1 MELRPASEGGRML
14 SVYIVQLNVVGLQA
28 GIKWYTDVL
37 GFKVS
42 AENNF
47 LHHGTTVQ
55 LEHDQG
61 FRLILHN
68 ARRPAKIDYPDD
80 VQTMVV
86 WQTQDLAGAMRHMK
100 AKGVAFIFSEPEEI
114 NVGRY
119 VAFRDPFGN
128 VHELIELKR

>member
-1 MELRPASEGGRML
+1 ML
-14 SVYIVQLNVVGLQA
+14 SVYIVQINVVGLQA
-28 GIKWYTDVL
+28 GIDWYTDVL

-42 AENNF
+42 SQNNF

-68 ARRPAKIDYPDD
+68 ARNVVRINYPDD
-80 VQTMVV
+80 VQTMLV
-86 WQTQDLAGAMRHMK
+86 WETKDLARTMQDMQ
-100 AKGVAFIFSEPEEI
+100 AKGVEFLTTQPQDI
-114 NVGRY
+114 NVGRF

-128 VHELIELKR
+128 VFELIELKA

>member
-1 MELRPASEGGRML
+1 ML
-14 SVYIVQLNVVGLQA
+14 SVYIVQLNVIGLQA
-28 GIKWYTDVL
+28 GIDWYTHVL

-42 AENNF
+42 KENNF

-55 LEHDQG
+55 LEHDKG

-68 ARRPAKIDYPDD
+68 AKRPAKINYPDD

-86 WQTQDLAGAMRHMK
+86 WETKDLQATMAEMNL
-100 AKGVAFIFSEPEEI
+100 KGVEFVFSEPQKI
-114 NVGRY
+114 NVGSF

-128 VHELIELKR
+128 VHELIELKKQDR

>member
-1 MELRPASEGGRML
+1 ML
-14 SVYIVQLNVVGLQA
+14 SVYIIQLNVVGLQA
-28 GIKWYTDVL
+28 GIDWYTRVL
-37 GFKVS
+37 GFRVS
-42 AENNF
+42 LEDNF

-68 ARRPAKIDYPDD
+68 AKNPAKIDYPDD

-86 WQTQDLAGAMRHMK
+86 WRTSDLVGTMAQMK
-100 AKGVAFIFSEPEEI
+100 SKGVEFIFSEPQQI
-114 NVGRY
+114 NVGRF

-128 VHELIELKR
+128 VHELIELKT

>member
-1 MELRPASEGGRML
+1 ML
-14 SVYIVQLNVVGLQA
+14 SVYIVQLNVVDLQA
-28 GIKWYTDVL
+28 SIDWYTKVL

-42 AENNF
+42 SENNF

-68 ARRPAKIDYPDD
+68 AENPAKISYPDD

-86 WQTQDLAGAMRHMK
+86 WQTKDLAGTMQHMK
-100 AKGVAFIFSEPEEI
+100 SKGVEFIFSEPEEI

-119 VAFRDPFGN
+119 VAFRDPF
-128 VHELIELKR
+128 

>member
-1 MELRPASEGGRML
+1 ML

-28 GIKWYTDVL
+28 GIDWYTDVL

-47 LHHGTTVQ
+47 LHHDTTVQ

-68 ARRPAKIDYPDD
+68 AKHKAEIDYPND

-86 WQTQDLAGAMRHMK
+86 WQTPDLAATMQHME
-100 AKGVAFIFSEPEEI
+100 AKGVTFIFTEPEEI

-128 VHELIELKR
+128 VHELIELKK

>member
-1 MELRPASEGGRML
+1 MIAANDNRLML
-14 SVYIVQLNVVGLQA
+14 SVYIIQLNVVGLQA
-28 GIKWYTDVL
+28 GIDWYTGVL
-37 GFKVS
+37 GFRVS
-42 AENNF
+42 QENNF

-68 ARRPAKIDYPDD
+68 AKNPAKIDYPDD

-86 WQTQDLAGAMRHMK
+86 WRTSDLAGTVTHMK
-100 AKGVAFIFSEPEEI
+100 SKGVEFIFPEPQQI
-114 NVGRY
+114 NVGRF

-128 VHELIELKR
+128 VHELIELKT

>member
-1 MELRPASEGGRML
+1 ML

-28 GIKWYTDVL
+28 GIDWYTQVL
-37 GFKVS
+37 GFRVS
-42 AENNF
+42 RENNF

-68 ARRPAKIDYPDD
+68 ARNPAKIDYPDD
-80 VQTMVV
+80 VQTMIV
-86 WQTQDLAGAMRHMK
+86 WQTPDLAGTMQQMQAN
-100 AKGVAFIFSEPEEI
+100 GVEFIVSEPQEI

-128 VHELIELKR
+128 VHELIERAR

>member
-1 MELRPASEGGRML
+1 M
-14 SVYIVQLNVVGLQA
+14 QLNVVGLQA
-28 GIKWYTDVL
+28 GIDWYTGVL

-68 ARRPAKIDYPDD
+68 AKHPAEIDYPDD
-80 VQTMVV
+80 VQTMIV
-86 WQTQDLAGAMRHMK
+86 WRTDDLAGTMARMQ
-100 AKGVAFIFSEPEEI
+100 AKGVAFIFTEPQQI

>member
-1 MELRPASEGGRML
+1 ML
-14 SVYIVQLNVVGLQA
+14 SVYLIQINVVGLQA
-28 GIKWYTDVL
+28 GIDWYTRVL

-42 AENNF
+42 SRNNF

-55 LEHDQG
+55 LEHDKG

-68 ARRPAKIDYPDD
+68 AKQRARIDYPDD

-86 WQTQDLAGAMRHMK
+86 WETKDLAKTMQDMQD
-100 AKGVAFIFSEPEEI
+100 KGVEFITTQPEEI
-114 NVGRY
+114 NVGRF

-128 VHELIELKR
+128 VFELIELKT

>member
-1 MELRPASEGGRML
+1 VL
-14 SVYIVQLNVVGLQA
+14 SVYIVQINVVGLQA
-28 GIKWYTDVL
+28 GIDWYTRVL
-37 GFKVS
+37 GFTVS

-68 ARRPAKIDYPDD
+68 ATRPARIDYPDD
-80 VQTMVV
+80 VQTMIV
-86 WQTQDLAGAMRHMK
+86 WRTDDLAETMARMK
-100 AKGVAFIFSEPEEI
+100 ANGVEFIAAEPQEI
-114 NVGRY
+114 NVGRF

-128 VHELIELKR
+128 VHELIELKNQVGRDRTAVR

>member
-1 MELRPASEGGRML
+1 ML
-14 SVYIVQLNVVGLQA
+14 SVYIVQLNVVGLEA
-28 GIKWYTDVL
+28 GIDWYTKVL

-42 AENNF
+42 SENNF
-47 LHHGTTVQ
+47 LHDGTTVQ

-68 ARRPAKIDYPDD
+68 AENPANIDYPAD

-86 WQTQDLAGAMRHMK
+86 WETKDLVGTLKDMK
-100 AKGVAFIFSEPEEI
+100 SKGVEFIFSEPQQI
-114 NVGRY
+114 NVGCF

-128 VHELIELKR
+128 VHELIELKK

>member
-1 MELRPASEGGRML
+1 ML

-28 GIKWYTDVL
+28 GIDWYTSVL
-37 GFKVS
+37 GFRVS
-42 AENNF
+42 KENNF

-55 LEHDQG
+55 LEHDKG

-68 ARRPAKIDYPDD
+68 AKNPSRIDYPDD

-86 WQTQDLAGAMRHMK
+86 WQTDDLAGTMQHMK
-100 AKGVAFIFSEPEEI
+100 SKGVEFISSEPQKI
-114 NVGRY
+114 NVGSF

-128 VHELIELKR
+128 VHELIELQK

>member
-1 MELRPASEGGRML
+1 ML

-28 GIKWYTDVL
+28 GIDWYTSVL
-37 GFKVS
+37 GFRVS
-42 AENNF
+42 KENNF

-68 ARRPAKIDYPDD
+68 AKKPAKIDYPDD

-86 WQTQDLAGAMRHMK
+86 WQTTDLDATMEQMK
-100 AKGVAFIFSEPEEI
+100 SKGVEFIFSTPQQI
-114 NVGRY
+114 NVGSF

-128 VHELIELKR
+128 VHELIELRK

>member
-1 MELRPASEGGRML
+1 ML

-28 GIKWYTDVL
+28 GIDWYTNIL

-42 AENNF
+42 KENNF

-68 ARRPAKIDYPDD
+68 AKKPAKIDYPDD

-86 WQTQDLAGAMRHMK
+86 WKTRDLAATMEQMK
-100 AKGVAFIFSEPEEI
+100 SRGVDFIFSEPQKI
-114 NVGRY
+114 NVGSF

-128 VHELIELKR
+128 VHELMELKK

>member
-1 MELRPASEGGRML
+1 ML

-68 ARRPAKIDYPDD
+68 ARRPAKINGRGHAAHEGEGRR
-80 VQTMVV
+80 VHF
-86 WQTQDLAGAMRHMK
+86 LGARGDQCRPLRGLPRSLRQR
-100 AKGVAFIFSEPEEI
+100 A
-114 NVGRY
+114 
-119 VAFRDPFGN
+119 
-128 VHELIELKR
+128 

>member
-1 MELRPASEGGRML
+1 ML

-28 GIKWYTDVL
+28 GIDWYTDVL
-37 GFKVS
+37 GFRVS
-42 AENNF
+42 KENNF

-68 ARRPAKIDYPDD
+68 AKNPAEIGYPDD

-86 WQTQDLAGAMRHMK
+86 WQTQDLAATMAQMK
-100 AKGVAFIFSEPEEI
+100 SKGVEFIVSEPQEI
-114 NVGRY
+114 NVGSF

-128 VHELIELKR
+128 VHELIELLK

>member
-1 MELRPASEGGRML
+1 ML

-28 GIKWYTDVL
+28 GIDWYTGVL

-42 AENNF
+42 SENNF

-55 LEHDQG
+55 LEHDRG

-68 ARRPAKIDYPDD
+68 AKNPARINYPDD

-86 WQTQDLAGAMRHMK
+86 WETKDLAETMK
-100 AKGVAFIFSEPEEI
+100 QMKTKGVAFIFSEPQEI
-114 NVGRY
+114 NVGRF

-128 VHELIELKR
+128 VHELIERKK

>member
-1 MELRPASEGGRML
+1 ML

-28 GIKWYTDVL
+28 GIDWYTRVL

-42 AENNF
+42 SENNF

-68 ARRPAKIDYPDD
+68 AKNPAKIDYPDD

-86 WQTQDLAGAMRHMK
+86 WRTEDLAGTMTRMK
-100 AKGVAFIFSEPEEI
+100 SRGVEFIVAEPQEI
-114 NVGRY
+114 NVGRF
-119 VAFRDPFGN
+119 VAFSDPFGN
-128 VHELIELKR
+128 VHELIELWH